1 MTDLDK
7 KLQEMAV
14 MNWPQFAKL
23 LGDDALTAAK
33 ICLLRQQNKSYGE
46 ISVKLNVT
54 EKKARYWSG
63 ECCSTS
69 QQAKQ

>member
-14 MNWPQFAKL
+14 MNWPQFVSL
-23 LGDDALTAAK
+23 LGSDAITAAK
-33 ICLLRQQNKSYGE
+33 ICLLRRQNKSYGE
-46 ISVKLNVT
+46 ISVKLNIT
-54 EKKARYWSG
+54 EKKARYWCG
-63 ECCSTS
+63 ECSTTS